1 MSAADPED
9 GRITPL
15 FHPLQ
20 QRWPEHFVMGEAG
33 DCRGLTPV
41 GRATA
46 QALRMNDPL
55 PLLAR
60 RIQVHLGFLPI
71 STKR

>member
-1 MSAADPED
+1 LHKADRMSAADPED

-20 QRWPEHFVMGEAG
+20 QWWPEHFVMGEAG

-46 QALRMNDPL
+46 QAL
-55 PLLAR
+55 
-60 RIQVHLGFLPI
+60 
-71 STKR
+71 

>member
-1 MSAADPED
+1 LTEESNLALQCPYCSLHKADRMSAADPED

-20 QRWPEHFVMGEAG
+20 QWWPEHFVMGEAG

-46 QALRMNDPL
+46 QAL
-55 PLLAR
+55 
-60 RIQVHLGFLPI
+60 
-71 STKR
+71 